1 MRPRPFDLRRVLRE
15 VLIVPETKPAGEL
28 LVELRNHRVG
38 MALVVDEFG
47 SILGL
52 VTLEDILEQVVG
64 EIHDEFDVVE
74 RPQKLADGA
83 VVFDAALNVRDLDAQ
98 YNITLPD
105 DPAYATVGGFVFDQL
120 GFIPRG
126 GENFEYDGYRF
137 TVVEMDGRRVARVKI
152 ERVLPIA
159 TEAKTASDRAAL
171 PLQVIQMAQVLR
183 RFRRSFRARS
193 RENSSRSRGANSLMA
208 RHLLQRFLLA
218 LPALWLVLTL
228 VFLMI
233 HIVPGDPVEQMLGEG
248 AAPGEIVQLRHS
260 LGLDQPLLTQYG
272 HYLKG
277 LARADLGQSFKFQAP
292 VRQIIFDRYPAT
304 LSLAFLAL
312 AVCAAIA
319 IPAGILAAYRRG
331 QPADRAVGLFTLF
344 GLAFPN
350 FALGPVLILIF
361 SIEIGLLPVS
371 GRGGPTYYILP
382 AATLGAALAAILT
395 RMVRGSML
403 EELSS
408 DYVRT
413 ARAKG
418 LSTSAVLFRHA
429 FRNAL
434 IPIITILGLQF
445 GTLLAGTIVTETIFS
460 WPGIGRLT
468 VQAISARDYPLLQ
481 GCILVISLSYVLVN
495 LLTDVLY
502 SVIDPRVRLS

>member
-1 MRPRPFDLRRVLRE
+1 ML
-15 VLIVPETKPAGEL
+15 
-28 LVELRNHRVG
+28 
-38 MALVVDEFG
+38 
-47 SILGL
+47 
-52 VTLEDILEQVVG
+52 
-64 EIHDEFDVVE
+64 
-74 RPQKLADGA
+74 
-83 VVFDAALNVRDLDAQ
+83 
-98 YNITLPD
+98 
-105 DPAYATVGGFVFDQL
+105 
-120 GFIPRG
+120 
-126 GENFEYDGYRF
+126 
-137 TVVEMDGRRVARVKI
+137 
-152 ERVLPIA
+152 
-159 TEAKTASDRAAL
+159 
-171 PLQVIQMAQVLR
+171 
-183 RFRRSFRARS
+183 
-193 RENSSRSRGANSLMA
+193 
-208 RHLLQRFLLA
+208 RHLLHRFLLT

-248 AAPGEIVQLRHS
+248 AAPGEVVQLRHA
-260 LGLDQPLLTQYG
+260 LGLDQPLFVQYT
-272 HYLKG
+272 HYLAQ
-277 LARADLGQSFKFQAP
+277 LARGDLGQSFKFQAP
-292 VRQIIFDRYPAT
+292 VRRVIFERYPAT
-304 LSLAFLAL
+304 LALAL
-312 AVCAAIA
+312 LALCVCAAVA

-331 QPADRAVGLFTLF
+331 HDADRAVGLFTLL
-344 GLAFPN
+344 GLAVPN
-350 FALGPVLILIF
+350 FALGPVLILVF
-361 SIEIGLLPVS
+361 SIELGLLPVS
-371 GRGGPTYYILP
+371 GRGGPTYYVLP

-418 LSTSAVLFRHA
+418 LAMSAVLFRHA

-481 GCILVISLSYVLVN
+481 GCMLVIALSYVLVN

-502 SVIDPRVRLS
+502 AIIDPRVRLS